1 MELIKTKIIQIDNEK
16 RIAFFFGYNNNT
28 IKKIKSIKGR
38 KWSVSNKF
46 WHIPFHPD
54 YLHNLNNQ
62 FEGQLKFKPEQSG
75 NSTNKIEVKLPPEY
89 IETMK
94 LKNYSEPTIKTYRLH
109 FLRFLKYYSD
119 YQLKD
124 ITQEQIRKYLLYLV
138 VEKQYSTSA
147 QNQAINAIKFYY
159 DQVLQQEIDEYYL
172 PRPKREKTFPQ
183 VLNEMEVSK
192 ILKCIKDLRDKC
204 MIFLIYSAGLTPS
217 EVTYIKVKDINSGK
231 MKIFISSAKRDQDR
245 FVVLSKKLLDI
256 LREYYRKYNPQKWL
270 FESYPGKQYSKRKL
284 QKSFQSAVRK
294 SGISKPA
301 TLTILKNSFAVHLIE
316 KGVDVRFVQQML
328 GHKHSKT
335 TMKYLKVSKRD
346 LSVIQS
352 PLDNLDV

>member
-1 MELIKTKIIQIDNEK
+1 MKDII
-16 RIAFFFGYNNNT
+16 
-28 IKKIKSIKGR
+28 SIKQQ
-38 KWSVSNKF
+38 KNCSNS
-46 WHIPFHPD
+46 
-54 YLHNLNNQ
+54 L
-62 FEGQLKFKPEQSG
+62 E
-75 NSTNKIEVKLPPEY
+75 STFPQKY

-94 LKNYSEPTIKTYRLH
+94 SMNYSEPTIKSYKQHFNR
-109 FLRFLKYYSD
+109 FLRYYREMEPE
-119 YQLKD
+119 K
-124 ITQEQIRKYLLYLV
+124 ITEKQIREFLLYLV
-138 VEKQYSTSA
+138 NKKKYSVSG

-159 DQVLQQEIDEYYL
+159 NEVLKREIDDYYL
-172 PRPKREKTFPQ
+172 PRPKREKTLPQ

-192 ILKCIKDLRDKC
+192 ILKCIKDLRNKC

-217 EVTYIKVKDINSGK
+217 EVTYIKVSDIDSNK
-231 MKIFISSAKRDQDR
+231 MQIFISSAKRDKDR

-256 LREYYRKYNPQKWL
+256 LREYFKKFKPKKWL
-270 FESYPGKQYSKRKL
+270 FESFAGKQFSKRAM
-284 QKSFQSAVRK
+284 QKVFQGAVK
-294 SGISKPA
+294 ESGINKPA

-316 KGVDVRFVQQML
+316 KGVDIRYVQQML